1 MLLPIL
7 LKDKLEFILWL
18 KMQSYRLFSKRK
30 EEIEALKG
38 REVFKIH
45 SVTELD

>member
-1 MLLPIL
+1 MIL
-7 LKDKLEFILWL
+7 NGGPTPYFPKEKKKEEEEEE
-18 KMQSYRLFSKRK
+18 